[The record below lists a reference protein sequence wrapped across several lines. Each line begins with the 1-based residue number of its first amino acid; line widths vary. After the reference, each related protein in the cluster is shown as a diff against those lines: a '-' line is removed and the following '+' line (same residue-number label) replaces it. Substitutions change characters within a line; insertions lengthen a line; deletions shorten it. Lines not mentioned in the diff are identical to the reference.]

1 MGTRLQGLR
10 SGFTM
15 IEMMIAVVV
24 SSIVVSGLFSVF
36 NLQSRQFIYQ
46 DLRMEMHQ
54 NLRFSTDMLTRSI
67 RSAGFGTGGQVS
79 GYSGASGNG
88 SLLPVLISWDGQG
101 DNDSDAITVVYG
113 DPGLRLLSKPEVAT
127 CDTESI
133 EFNPGI
139 LDQEMK
145 LGEYKAEELLL
156 CSDYANLSGIE
167 SYLWVI
173 SGVDAENG
181 TISVEDNTGYSD
193 YLSLC
198 DTTENLSPAMI
209 CSKAHV
215 VTFYIDAEEDSV
227 GPGSADHPVLMMDL
241 DMGWPEADDV
251 PLVDH
256 IEDLQIEYCVETS
269 GSGVDCTD
277 DDSWSDSI
285 TAGEGDDV
293 WMVRIHLMGRSARKD
308 PQNIRK
314 STRPAL
320 ANHSGATTSD
330 AFYRQVL
337 VTEVTVRNLRLQA
350 NL

>member
-1 MGTRLQGLR
+1 MGRRQ
-10 SGFTM
+10 GFTM

-24 SSIVVSGLFSVF
+24 SSIVVMGLYSVF
-36 NLQSRQFIYQ
+36 NLQSRQFVYQ

-54 NLRFSTDMLTRSI
+54 NLRFSTDMLSKSI
-67 RSAGFGTGGQVS
+67 RMAGFGSGGQVS

-101 DNDSDAITVVYG
+101 DNDTDAITVVYG
-113 DPGLRLLSKPEVAT
+113 DPGLRMQTKPQVAT
-127 CDTESI
+127 CDTEEL
-133 EFNPGI
+133 EFNPDI
-139 LDQEMK
+139 LDQDTK
-145 LGEYKAEELLL
+145 LGEYAEDELLL
-156 CSDYANLSGIE
+156 CSDYANLMGIE

-173 SGVDAENG
+173 TEVDADNG

-193 YLSLC
+193 FLNLC
-198 DTTENLSPAMI
+198 DTSENLSPSML

-215 VTFYIDAEEDSV
+215 VTFYIDAEADST
-227 GPGSADHPVLMMDL
+227 GPGSEEHPVLMMDL

-256 IEDLQIEYCVETS
+256 IEDLQVEYCVESS
-269 GSGVDCTD
+269 GTGVDCTE
-277 DDSWSDSI
+277 DSSWDDSI

-293 WMVRIHLMGRSARKD
+293 WMVRLHMLARSARKD
-308 PQNIRK
+308 PQMIRK
-314 STRPAL
+314 STRPSL
-320 ANHSGATTSD
+320 ANHSAADSSD
-330 AFYRQVL
+330 AYYRQTL